1 MGFFSKIKKK
11 AVAARQT
18 VTRTLTKTSAG
29 KALSKNVSAVA
40 HATEA
45 KINDAGR
52 FIKENPRTSIVAVAA
67 IGAAVV
73 YGPAI
78 VAAVKASSA
87 TSAAATGASGAAKGK
102 GFISNLFGKS
112 KAVVD
117 KVDKAKERLDAYPAM
132 QQAVKAKDVY
142 NKTTASITR
151 ARSLSVNKQAQGVRP
166 AQNANSIEL
175 MYGETTSPQLTTPA
189 NSRSGLGSF
198 AKSSAVGVA
207 GGANSCAAFAGES
220 GIVYL
225 STFFALWGLTAVYY
239 YAKRF
244 KKL

>member
-1 MGFFSKIKKK
+1 MGFLSRFKKK

-73 YGPAI
+73 YGPAV
-78 VAAVKASSA
+78 VAAIKGSSA
-87 TSAAATGASGAAKGK
+87 TSAATGASGAAKGK

-151 ARSLSVNKQAQGVRP
+151 ARSFAVNKQAQGARP